1 MLLIPPL
8 ALTLSGVLSACAETE
23 TGSDGAGELSDAA
36 FAPDYLGS
44 EARMLDDT
52 MLQVEVSM
60 RGARNKGDVDRYAQ
74 CAAVSH
80 ALHEEFGFVR
90 HLRTLV
96 TEEAGLWR
104 ADGVYLISAALPPG
118 MKTIDVEV
126 VAADCAEN
134 GIPMV

>member
-1 MLLIPPL
+1 MALMTPL
-8 ALTLSGVLSACAETE
+8 ALALSGCAAPGPDG
-23 TGSDGAGELSDAA
+23 TGATGDTA

-44 EARMLDDT
+44 EARMLDET

-60 RGARNKGDVDRYAQ
+60 RGARDRGDVDRYAQ
-74 CAAVSH
+74 CAAVNR
-80 ALHEEFGFVR
+80 ALHDGIGFVR

-96 TEEAGLWR
+96 TEEDGLWR
-104 ADGVYLISAALPPG
+104 ADGVYLISAALPRG
-118 MKTIDVEV
+118 MKTVDVEV